1 MLPFTSIACCR
12 TSHALLPLSQSEKN
26 KSVFNLRLCYTTVL
40 GMKNSFQVLTSLYG
54 DLLYMNPQEE
64 NNQLRSE
71 NAELMSTLAKV
82 QADHAAIKDILK
94 NVDNEHESTMTEA
107 QNEVQ
112 KATLTIHNLRNFMN
126 RASAKI
132 EQLQSE
138 VAAKDD
144 QLLNNAISNNISF
157 IQLIMANINYVRYS
171 PWEIKLI
178 LTAGLGHKISK
189 KLTNSN
195 KNKHSNEKKENS
207 AIFSLEDKTNLP
219 VPEKTNHQA
228 VVEIS
233 ATPPPPIQRIK
244 FFHTMWFPFPF

>member
-1 MLPFTSIACCR
+1 
-12 TSHALLPLSQSEKN
+12 
-26 KSVFNLRLCYTTVL
+26 
-40 GMKNSFQVLTSLYG
+40 
-54 DLLYMNPQEE
+54 MNPQEE
-64 NNQLRSE
+64 NNRLRSE
-71 NAELMSTLAKV
+71 QAELMSTLARV
-82 QADHAAIKDILK
+82 RADHAAIKDILK
-94 NVDNEHESTMTEA
+94 NVDNEHASTMTEA

-157 IQLIMANINYVRYS
+157 VQLLMANINYVRYS

-195 KNKHSNEKKENS
+195 KDKHSNEKKENS

-228 VVEIS
+228 LVEIS
-233 ATPPPPIQRIK
+233 ATPPIQQIK
-244 FFHTMWFPFPF
+244 FFHTMWFPFPL

>member
-1 MLPFTSIACCR
+1 
-12 TSHALLPLSQSEKN
+12 
-26 KSVFNLRLCYTTVL
+26 
-40 GMKNSFQVLTSLYG
+40 
-54 DLLYMNPQEE
+54 MNPQEE
-64 NNQLRSE
+64 NNRLRSE
-71 NAELMSTLAKV
+71 QAELMSTLARV
-82 QADHAAIKDILK
+82 QAEHATLKDILK

-157 IQLIMANINYVRYS
+157 VQLLMANINYVRYS

-195 KNKHSNEKKENS
+195 KDKHSNEKKENS

-219 VPEKTNHQA
+219 IPEKTNHQA
-228 VVEIS
+228 LVEIS
-233 ATPPPPIQRIK
+233 ATPPPPIQQIK
-244 FFHTMWFPFPF
+244 K

>member
-1 MLPFTSIACCR
+1 
-12 TSHALLPLSQSEKN
+12 
-26 KSVFNLRLCYTTVL
+26 
-40 GMKNSFQVLTSLYG
+40 
-54 DLLYMNPQEE
+54 MNPQEE
-64 NNQLRSE
+64 NNRLRSE
-71 NAELMSTLAKV
+71 QAELMSTLARV
-82 QADHAAIKDILK
+82 RADHTAIKDILK
-94 NVDNEHESTMTEA
+94 NVDNEHASTMTEA

-157 IQLIMANINYVRYS
+157 VQLLMANINYVRYS

-195 KNKHSNEKKENS
+195 KDKHSNEKKENS
-207 AIFSLEDKTNLP
+207 AIFSLEGKTNLP
-219 VPEKTNHQA
+219 IPEKTNHQA
-228 VVEIS
+228 LVEIS
-233 ATPPPPIQRIK
+233 ATPPPPIQQIK
-244 FFHTMWFPFPF
+244 FFHTMWFPF